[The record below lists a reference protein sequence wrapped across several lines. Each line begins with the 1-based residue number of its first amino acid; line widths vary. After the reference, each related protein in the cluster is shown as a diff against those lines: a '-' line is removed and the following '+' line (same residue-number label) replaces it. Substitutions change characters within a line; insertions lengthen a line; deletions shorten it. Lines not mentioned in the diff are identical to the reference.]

1 MPQSMPIIALGHR
14 LGVNRLLSLRSER
27 APSAIQLL
35 CRLLRY
41 LGPHRWTCAG
51 VLLALT
57 ILSLSNTGFLATIKT
72 VTDEGFARAQGQAHH
87 AIWYLPGM
95 LCGLLLVRATA
106 GFAAGFGLR
115 MVGRRV
121 VESIRLQVF
130 QHLLR
135 LPVSLF
141 DQHAA
146 GYFASKLTFD
156 CEQLYNA
163 VTKVVA
169 SAVRDSLTII
179 GIMAYMLYLDW
190 QLTLLFLLVTP
201 LMATYLKRM
210 SPKLRNS
217 GKYVQD
223 SISEMTQIV
232 EEVVNGQRVVK
243 TYAGEAYEY
252 QRFAE
257 RAARNRQMMIRLG
270 WLSGLNSM
278 VVEVL
283 AAIALGLVVF
293 YAVGRFSAGEFAAF
307 ISALLMLI
315 GPIKAMTSINEDV
328 QIAIA
333 ACVSVFKL
341 LDEAPEVRG
350 GQEQLNQ
357 PFSRLEFK
365 QVGLAYLSSHR
376 KVLNNLNLNIVAG
389 EKVAL
394 VGASG
399 GGKTSLVNLLP
410 MFYLPSEGQI
420 LLNGLPLNTYTRASL
435 RQQFSVVSQDT
446 LLFND
451 TVYRN
456 IAYGELADR
465 SEAAVVAAAKAANAW
480 EFIQQMPNGIHSE
493 IGDNGVRLSGGQR
506 QRLSIARAV
515 LKNAPILILDEAT
528 SALDSASEVAVQKAL
543 TQLMQGKTVIMIA
556 HRLSTIQDAD
566 RILVMEGGSIIES
579 GTHLILMQKQGV
591 YSRLYQQANL
601 SNIRPASE
609 INLS

>member
-1 MPQSMPIIALGHR
+1 MSIIAFGR
-14 LGVNRLLSLRSER
+14 KPGVNRLLKLHLE
-27 APSAIQLL
+27 AHPSAIQLL
-35 CRLLRY
+35 FRLLRY
-41 LGPHRWTCAG
+41 LRPYRWTCAG

-57 ILSLSNTGFLATIKT
+57 VLSLSNTGFLATIKT
-72 VTDEGFARAQGQAHH
+72 VTDEGFARSQGHAQH

-95 LCGLLLVRATA
+95 LCGLLLVRASAGFTA
-106 GFAAGFGLR
+106 GYGLR
-115 MVGRRV
+115 IVGRSV
-121 VESIRLQVF
+121 VEAIRLEVF

-169 SAVRDSLTII
+169 SAVRDSLTIL
-179 GIMAYMLYLDW
+179 GILVYMLYLDW
-190 QLTLLFLLVTP
+190 QLTLLFVMITP
-201 LMATYLKRM
+201 LIAMYLKRM

-243 TYAGEAYEY
+243 TYAGEVYEY

-270 WLSGLNSM
+270 RLSGLNSM

-283 AAIALGLVVF
+283 AALALGLVVF

-333 ACVSVFKL
+333 ACTSVFKL
-341 LDEAPEVRG
+341 LDEAPEAQG
-350 GQEQLNQ
+350 GQQHVHQPVTHITFNQ
-357 PFSRLEFK
+357 VSLAYPASQRAVLSNLEFTIK
-365 QVGLAYLSSHR
+365 
-376 KVLNNLNLNIVAG
+376 AG
-389 EKVAL
+389 EKLAL

-410 MFYLPSEGQI
+410 MFYLPSAGQI
-420 LLNGLPLNTYTRASL
+420 MLNGLPLSAYTLSSL

-456 IAYGELADR
+456 IAYGELANHT
-465 SEAAVVAAAKAANAW
+465 EAAVIAAAKAANAW
-480 EFIQQMPNGIHSE
+480 AFIQKMPQGIYSE

-506 QRLSIARAV
+506 QRLSIARAI
-515 LKNAPILILDEAT
+515 LKNSPILILDEAT
-528 SALDSASEVAVQKAL
+528 SALDSTSEVAVQTAL
-543 TQLMQGKTVIMIA
+543 NQLMQGKTVIMIA

-566 RILVMEGGSIIES
+566 RILVMEDGNIVES
-579 GTHLILMQKQGV
+579 GTHQSLMQLQGV
-591 YSRLYQQANL
+591 YARLYQQVVADTH
-601 SNIRPASE
+601 
-609 INLS
+609 